1 MSLGL
6 ASMKKKMEYL
16 TMHLLKLKTMRSL
29 LSLWGDKGIVPL
41 ELFFFFMLFLKV
53 WCHTCERM

>member
-41 ELFFFFMLFLKV
+41 
-53 WCHTCERM
+53 